1 MAKYLILIFGIALL
15 FRFWQITTYPVSLTM
30 DEVAIGY
37 GSYSMLQTGRDEW
50 GTPVP
55 IVFKSVGDYKPP
67 INYYLVASSIK
78 LFGLTE
84 FAVRFPVALIGSLTA
99 VIFVVFL
106 RRLGL
111 SKSASLFGGL
121 WLAILP
127 WHVHHSRYG
136 LEAITALLFLIAG
149 CAAWWTSLQKKS
161 YFYLGLSL
169 VSFGISVWAYHSNR
183 LFVPLL
189 VIFFVILHFK
199 SVIFFLSKDLKK
211 LAFCLLLFVSLA
223 GPFLHLALTS
233 DAVKQR
239 AAMTSILRDSGLI
252 KSLHYGSYKNLSER
266 VFENDLYLIFHHW
279 VGKYTDYFD
288 LRFWF
293 WKGLSLTP
301 PGYPD
306 SGLLYVLDIIPFA
319 AGVWIITKS
328 KNQTLKKV
336 ALFWFFV
343 GPLASSFTMNDQ
355 HTLRTLVWLPF
366 FGIVVASGADYLGSR
381 FKKIGVLIY
390 LSILLINVAYIKDI
404 YTTALPFYFS
414 EYWQYG
420 FKQAALYGCEH
431 LDKYDRVVISPVFGS
446 LGPLTTGIPD
456 YYVLFYCQYP
466 PEKYMYTK
474 KIDKF
479 EIGRVDW
486 REQLQRGGRALL
498 ISGRWDYPEVTAP
511 EEYVIKRLDYFN
523 EIPGLYFVDTG
534 LVR

>member
-1 MAKYLILIFGIALL
+1 MAKYLVLIFGFALL

-37 GSYSMLQTGRDEW
+37 GSYSLLQTGRDEW
-50 GTPVP
+50 GAPVP
-55 IVFKSVGDYKPP
+55 LVFKSVGDYKPP
-67 INYYLVASSIK
+67 INFYLVVSSIK

-84 FAVRFPVALIGSLTA
+84 FAVRFPVALIGSLTS
-99 VIFVVFL
+99 ILFVVFL

-136 LEAITALLFLIAG
+136 LEAITALFFLLAG
-149 CAAWWTSLQKKS
+149 CAAWWTATAKKS
-161 YFYLGLSL
+161 YFYLGLSI

-189 VIFFVILHFK
+189 VLFLVISQFK
-199 SVIFFLSKDLKK
+199 HVRYFLLFNSKK
-211 LAFCLLLFVSLA
+211 LVICLLLFASLA

-233 DAVKQR
+233 EAIKQR
-239 AAMTSILRDSGLI
+239 AAMTSILRDSGLLR
-252 KSLHYGSYKNLSER
+252 SLHQGKYANIYER
-266 VFENDLYLIFHHW
+266 IFDHDWYLIFHHW

-293 WKGLSLTP
+293 WKGLSLSP

-306 SGLLYVLDIIPFA
+306 SGLLYVLDLPLFA
-319 AGVWIITKS
+319 FGVWVLVKS
-328 KNQTLKKV
+328 KNKLLQSLTI
-336 ALFWFFV
+336 FWFFV

-366 FGIVVASGADYLGSR
+366 FGIVVASGADYLKKR
-381 FKKIGVLIY
+381 FRPVILLYFVT
-390 LSILLINVAYIKDI
+390 LLINVAYIKDL

-431 LDKYDRVVISPVFGS
+431 RDEYNRVVISPTFGS

-466 PEKYMYTK
+466 PEKYMFTK

-486 REQLQRGGRALL
+486 RDQLQRGGRALL
-498 ISGRWDYPEVTAP
+498 ISAKWDYPEVTAP
-511 EEYVIKRLDYFN
+511 EEYVVKRVDYFN
-523 EIPGLYFVDTG
+523 ESPGLYFVDTG